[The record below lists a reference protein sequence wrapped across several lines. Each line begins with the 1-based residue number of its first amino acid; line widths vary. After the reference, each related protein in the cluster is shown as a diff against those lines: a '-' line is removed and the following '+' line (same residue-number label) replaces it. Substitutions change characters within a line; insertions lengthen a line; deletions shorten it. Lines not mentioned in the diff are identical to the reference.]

1 MTPRRLAIL
10 ASVTCVALLGT
21 LVLVLWLV
29 PSPPTRDRSVT
40 NPMVG
45 RPDMV
50 DRLVMFDSDREFLTG
65 HLDHVAVVHD
75 TPAQIV
81 LLDRRPNTYP
91 RYGYWTSPVI
101 ECEFGVTELIPSWNV
116 TTPRDTGVRFQ
127 IRTRERFSGAWSPW
141 LYIGQWGRTMIASS
155 KDEPVAEFDHGMV
168 YTDNLL
174 LERPASAFQ
183 VRASL
188 QSFDLDRKINPMI
201 RRIAVSYSGQAR
213 DAHQHRTFSQ
223 GQRVQDDWARDL
235 PVPFRAQGDA
245 PRNISGSICSPT
257 STSMVMAFCGVDRP
271 TVENALA
278 IYDEQADLFG
288 NWGRA
293 VARAGECG
301 LDAWITRVRNW
312 DQVKSFIAQG
322 QPLIA
327 AIRFKRGEFPS
338 NVMRST
344 AGHLLVIRGFKP
356 NGDVICNDPA
366 SRDKG
371 NGVVYKAD
379 ELARA
384 WFTNAGG
391 VAYVIRRG
399 GAPLDKQTWS
409 LK

>member
-1 MTPRRLAIL
+1 MVIA
-10 ASVTCVALLGT
+10 LGT
-21 LVLVLWLV
+21 TIWFAPSDSIPGV
-29 PSPPTRDRSVT
+29 PVRDRSVT

-50 DRLVMFDSDREFLTG
+50 DRLVMYDSEKGFG
-65 HLDHVAVVHD
+65 VGQLDQVSLA
-75 TPAQIV
+75 TNSSPQIV
-81 LLDRRPNTYP
+81 LSDQRQNTYP
-91 RYGYWTSPVI
+91 RYGSWVSPIV
-101 ECEFGVTELIPSWNV
+101 ESEFGFTELIPSWNV

-127 IRTRERFSGAWSPW
+127 VRTRDGASGQWSPW
-141 LYIGQWGRTMIASS
+141 LYLGQWGRTIDASS
-155 KDEPVAEFDHGMV
+155 KDEIVTEFAGGMV

-174 LERPASAFQ
+174 LDHPASAFQ

-188 QSFDLDRKINPMI
+188 QSFDLDRSVNPI
-201 RRIAVSYSGQAR
+201 VRRIAVSYSGQVT
-213 DAHQHRTFSQ
+213 DRT
-223 GQRVQDDWARDL
+223 QREKLIQPVKIKGDWARDI

-245 PRNISGSICSPT
+245 PRNVRSSICSPT
-257 STSMVMAFCGVDRP
+257 STTMVMAFCGVDCP

-278 IYDEQADLFG
+278 IYDDRVDDFG
-288 NWGRA
+288 NWARA

-312 DQVKSFIAQG
+312 DQAKLYIAQG

-327 AIRFKRGEFPS
+327 SIRFKHGEFPS
-338 NVMRST
+338 NVLKST

-379 ELARA
+379 ELGRA
-384 WFTNAGG
+384 WFKNAGG
-391 VAYVIRRG
+391 VAYIISKTDRERSARITRVG
-399 GAPLDKQTWS
+399 GY
-409 LK
+409 